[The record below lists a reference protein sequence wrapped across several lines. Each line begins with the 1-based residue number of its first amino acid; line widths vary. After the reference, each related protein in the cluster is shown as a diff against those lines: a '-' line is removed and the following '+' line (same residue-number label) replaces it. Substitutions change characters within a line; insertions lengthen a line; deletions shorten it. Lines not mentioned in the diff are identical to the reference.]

1 MKNRAPLLVVKPK
14 LQGHLLWLVFVAM
27 ALPTVFFGG
36 ALWLLVYCFGG
47 LSPQMG
53 PDESRVRVLQ
63 LVLILFPVWAT
74 GLFCWAFH
82 LTNRVVGP
90 VERMIRELD
99 ARLGGTASGP
109 IVLRPKDLLRPLAEK
124 INRVVAE
131 WEKSRPTPPAPPA
144 S

>member
-1 MKNRAPLLVVKPK
+1 MLHYILRRLALMIPTVLGILLVSFMII
-14 LQGHLLWLVFVAM
+14 QFV
-27 ALPTVFFGG
+27 PG
-36 ALWLLVYCFGG
+36 
-47 LSPQMG
+47 
-53 PDESRVRVLQ
+53 
-63 LVLILFPVWAT
+63 
-74 GLFCWAFH
+74 
-82 LTNRVVGP
+82 GP

-124 INRVVAE
+124 INRVMAE